1 MKELAYDTLVVGAG
15 AAGMAAALALEE
27 RGFAVALIDREER
40 LGGILFQCIHN
51 GFGLHE
57 FGEELTGPEYADRF
71 VGRIE
76 KSPRIAV
83 FLRTTLMEV
92 ENGGSAQKVASCYS
106 PVHGVLK
113 LRVRTI
119 VLAMGCRE
127 RNRGNIRI
135 PGTRPSGIFTAGL
148 AQRLVNIEG
157 YVPGR
162 DVVIVGSGDIGLI
175 MARRMVWIGARVHAV
190 VEILPYPSGI
200 TRNIVQCL
208 NDFDIPLYL
217 AHVISRIDG
226 RDRIERVQITPLTNG
241 SPDAQKAF
249 EIPCDTLLLSVGLV
263 PENDL
268 SKKMG
273 VEINAMTNGP
283 HVDATMMTS
292 VDGVFATGNVLH
304 VHDLVDFVSE
314 ESARTG
320 RYVADYLEGRRPAV
334 QLRIKPGA
342 NVRYVNPGRLDPAA
356 ESTKLYFRSLIVKNS
371 AVVEARLAGNVVRR
385 RKVSHVQPSEMI
397 TLTLEKKE
405 LEPFAAGREAGPDA
419 VLEVSIT

>member
-1 MKELAYDTLVVGAG
+1 VKELSCDTLVVGAG

-27 RGFAVALIDREER
+27 RGFAVVLIDREDR

-71 VGRIE
+71 VARIE
-76 KSPRIAV
+76 SSRIAV
-83 FLRTTLMEV
+83 YLRTTLMEV
-92 ENGGSAQKVASCYS
+92 ENGGGSEKVASCYS

-113 LRVRTI
+113 LKARTI

-217 AHVISRIDG
+217 SHVVSRIDG
-226 RDRIERVQITPLTNG
+226 RDRIEGVQITPITNG

-273 VEINAMTNGP
+273 VEINPMTNGP

-320 RYVADYLEGRRPAV
+320 RYVADYLEGRRPSV
-334 QLRIKPGA
+334 QVRIKPGA

-356 ESTKLYFRSLIVKNS
+356 GSTKLYFRSLIVKNS
-371 AVVEARLAGNVVRR
+371 AVVEARLAGNVVRQR
-385 RKVSHVQPSEMI
+385 RMSHVQPSEMI

-405 LEPFAAGREAGPDA
+405 IERLGVGPDA